1 VLVATG
7 TGPVAQVRVASAQ
20 TEEDHMA
27 EVGAEDGENS
37 DEQEVDHHEVHPL
50 RGLAHLKE

>member
-7 TGPVAQVRVASAQ
+7 TGPAAQICVASAQ

-27 EVGAEDGENS
+27 EVGAEDGENG
-37 DEQEVDHHEVHPL
+37 DEQEVDHHEGHPL
-50 RGLAHLKE
+50 RGLAYLKE